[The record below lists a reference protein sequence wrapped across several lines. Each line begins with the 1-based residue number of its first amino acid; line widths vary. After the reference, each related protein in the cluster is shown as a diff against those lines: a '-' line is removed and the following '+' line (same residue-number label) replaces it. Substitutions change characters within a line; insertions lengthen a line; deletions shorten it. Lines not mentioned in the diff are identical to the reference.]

1 MANSRSG
8 ESVLHRIV
16 KVIGAFDD
24 TRPATSV
31 SAIAHRAGMP
41 VSTAYRLVADLESER
56 LLQRTETGELQLG
69 LRLWELVTRGSSV
82 LALREAALPFM
93 EDVFSVVRQHTT
105 LGVRDGAELLYTE
118 RIGAGSSALSVAKVA
133 RRLPVCACSSG
144 MVLLAHAPSAVQ
156 NEILARPAKQCA
168 GGAVTAPAALRRH
181 LAHVR
186 QVGYSVMKGAIVPE
200 STGIAVPVFGPRD
213 DIVAALSVIVP
224 NEEANVAAHVPVLK
238 TAALGISRA
247 LGRRRT

>member
-16 KVIGAFDD
+16 KVIGAFDE

-31 SAIAHRAGMP
+31 STIAHRADMP
-41 VSTAYRLVADLESER
+41 VSTAYRLVSDLEREG
-56 LLQRTETGELQLG
+56 LLQRTETGEFQLG

-105 LGVRDGAELLYTE
+105 LGVRDGAEMLYTE
-118 RIGAGSSALSVAKVA
+118 RIGAGSSALSIAKVA
-133 RRLPVCACSSG
+133 RRLPIHACSSG
-144 MVLLAHAPSAVQ
+144 MVLLAHAPTTVQ
-156 NEILARPAKQCA
+156 NEILARPAKRYT
-168 GGAVTAPAALRRH
+168 GGTITDPGALRRN
-181 LAHVR
+181 LAHIR
-186 QVGYSVMKGAIVPE
+186 QVGYSVMRGVIVPE
-200 STGIAVPVFGPRD
+200 STGIAVPVFGPRNE
-213 DIVAALSVIVP
+213 IVAALSVIVP
-224 NEEANVAAHVPVLK
+224 NEEMNAAAHVPVLK

-247 LGRRRT
+247 LGWRRP